1 MFQDEPARHTHTG
14 AGSEGEI
21 RGPVHRQL
29 LLLDDHAYH
38 EQPAKAPQQQ
48 NCSPKVNIIV
58 VRPFETP
65 VLAPHVCSL
74 SFAVTP
80 MEWEKM
86 SDVNL
91 AKADKQKDGSASL
104 RALVDSILEQ
114 TSGDMQKQ
122 VQATTEAF
130 QLNIQEI
137 RSAKSQMED
146 QLAKVGQR

>member
-1 MFQDEPARHTHTG
+1 MK
-14 AGSEGEI
+14 
-21 RGPVHRQL
+21 L
-29 LLLDDHAYH
+29 
-38 EQPAKAPQQQ
+38 
-48 NCSPKVNIIV
+48 
-58 VRPFETP
+58 P

-74 SFAVTP
+74 SFVVTP
-80 MEWEKM
+80 ADWEKM

-104 RALVDSILEQ
+104 RALVVSILEQ

-146 QLAKVGQR
+146 QLAKVRQW